1 MQASIDVIA
10 ETTHVVGDQSIVDAS
25 SHRLLLD
32 EALCDHVGVAELK
45 RAPIGAV
52 RRVYADLGLALSDDA
67 ERAMRRWLETRQ
79 VRHGGHR
86 WSLGDF
92 GLSADEVHARPVF
105 REYCG
110 EFGVE
115 GCGGG

>member
-1 MQASIDVIA
+1 M
-10 ETTHVVGDQSIVDAS
+10 S
-25 SHRLLLD
+25 SSRRTSARARLD
-32 EALCDHVGVAELK
+32 EALERTGSDALAYARVGNADVV
-45 RAPIGAV
+45 RDPIGAV